1 MMQTKKMVQ
10 KMRGISICI
19 LLFTVFSNCNF
30 ILSQYKNRC
39 SFSEHKFSRRQLNP
53 SLLRLDSI
61 NEAMLMLKMKENS
74 SVKRGKL
81 FIPVVVHVLWNTPD
95 QNISDAQIQSQIDV
109 LNQDYNRQNLD
120 LLPENHPFYL
130 VGGGLDIHFFL
141 AELDP
146 NNRPTFGV
154 VRKQTSV
161 TAWEDNDEMK
171 SSATAGDDYW
181 DSRKYLNIYVVKFKD
196 DLGLLGYAWP
206 PSDLASYPETD
217 GVVIDYRAFGTIG
230 TAGSDGFDGYV
241 LGRTTTH
248 EVGHWLNLNHIWG
261 DKSCGDDLV
270 NDTPIAE
277 DQNKGNP
284 IFPWRPQNKCG
295 SDQNG
300 EMFMNYMDYVYDN
313 SMNMFTKE
321 QVKRMYNSVVQFR
334 PQLLKNDYCSD
345 FTISVDA
352 NYCEG
357 STSTLKTDR
366 SRGQWFTSDTLKAK
380 VTQNGNIAFLKGGS
394 VNIGY
399 ELKQN
404 SSCPMKKVF
413 KDIFIVEKF
422 NGQISQ
428 DKDTLKINVSDGKT
442 IQWFNCDQKELI
454 LANSSSKNYLP
465 IKSGNYGVIVSSN
478 ACRDT
483 SLCFTIKLLLMSELN
498 PLKINVHP
506 NPACSHLNIEMDK
519 DFLNLNAEIIDN
531 MGKVVDSFVL
541 YPHQKQYPIKLNKGH
556 YSLKIIAKEG
566 IVFLSRLLV
575 E

>member
-1 MMQTKKMVQ
+1 MQTKKMVQ
-10 KMRGISICI
+10 KMLGIKFWVLI
-19 LLFTVFSNCNF
+19 LVVFSNFNF
-30 ILSQYKNRC
+30 IFSQYKNRC
-39 SFSEHKFSRRQLNP
+39 SFSEHKISRRQLNP

-61 NEAMLMLKMKENS
+61 NEDLLQQKIKENS
-74 SVKRGKL
+74 SLKRGKL
-81 FIPVVVHVLWNTPD
+81 FIPVVVHVLWNTPE

-141 AELDP
+141 AERDP
-146 NNRPTFGV
+146 NNRPSTGII
-154 VRKQTSV
+154 RKQTSV

-171 SSATAGDDYW
+171 SSTTAGDDYW

-217 GVVIDYRAFGTIG
+217 GVVIDFRAFGTIG
-230 TAGSDGFDGYV
+230 TAGTDGFDGYA

-261 DKSCGDDLV
+261 DKACGNDLV

-284 IFPWRPQNKCG
+284 VFPWRPQNKCG

-321 QVKRMYNSVVQFR
+321 QVKRMYNSIVQFR
-334 PQLLKNDYCSD
+334 PELLKSDFCSD
-345 FTISVDA
+345 FTINVNSY
-352 NYCEG
+352 YCEG
-357 STSTLKTDR
+357 TTSVLSTDR
-366 SRGQWFTSDTLKAK
+366 TRGQWFTTDTLRAK
-380 VTQNGNIAFLKGGS
+380 VTQSGEIAFFKGGP

-399 ELKQN
+399 ELN
-404 SSCPMKKVF
+404 HISSCPMKKVS
-413 KDIFIVEKF
+413 KDVVVEERF
-422 NGQISQ
+422 NGEISKE
-428 DKDTLKINVSDGKT
+428 KDTLKINFTEGRT
-442 IQWFNCDQKELI
+442 IQWFNCDQKDMI
-454 LANSSSKNYLP
+454 LANSSTKNYLP
-465 IKSGNYGVIVSSN
+465 IKSGTYGVIVNSN
-478 ACRDT
+478 TCSDT
-483 SLCFTIKLLLMSELN
+483 LSCFTIKLLLMNELN
-498 PLKINVHP
+498 PLKINFYP
-506 NPACSHLNIEMDK
+506 NPACSYLNIEMDV
-519 DFLNLNAEIIDN
+519 DFVNLNAEIIDDS
-531 MGKVVDSFVL
+531 GKIVESFL
-541 YPHQKQYPIKLNKGH
+541 LHPNQKQYPIKLNKGY
-556 YSLKIIAKEG
+556 YSLKIISKEG
-566 IVFLSRLLV
+566 NSHLSRLMV

>member
-1 MMQTKKMVQ
+1 
-10 KMRGISICI
+10 
-19 LLFTVFSNCNF
+19 
-30 ILSQYKNRC
+30 
-39 SFSEHKFSRRQLNP
+39 
-53 SLLRLDSI
+53 
-61 NEAMLMLKMKENS
+61 
-74 SVKRGKL
+74 
-81 FIPVVVHVLWNTPD
+81 LWNTPE

-141 AELDP
+141 AERDP
-146 NNRPTFGV
+146 NNRPSTGII
-154 VRKQTSV
+154 RKQTSV

-171 SSATAGDDYW
+171 SSTTAGDDYW

-217 GVVIDYRAFGTIG
+217 GVVIDFRAFGTIG
-230 TAGSDGFDGYV
+230 TAGTDGFDEYA

-261 DKSCGDDLV
+261 DKACGNDLV

-284 IFPWRPQNKCG
+284 VFPWRPQNKCG

-334 PQLLKNDYCSD
+334 PELLKSDFCSD
-345 FTISVDA
+345 FTINVNSY
-352 NYCEG
+352 YCEG
-357 STSTLKTDR
+357 TTSVLSTDR
-366 SRGQWFTSDTLKAK
+366 TRGQWFTTDTLRAK
-380 VTQNGNIAFLKGGS
+380 VTQSGEIAFFKGGP

-399 ELKQN
+399 ELN
-404 SSCPMKKVF
+404 HISSCPMKKVS
-413 KDIFIVEKF
+413 KDVVVEERF
-422 NGQISQ
+422 NGEISKE
-428 DKDTLKINVSDGKT
+428 KDTLKINFTEGRT
-442 IQWFNCDQKELI
+442 IQWFNCDQKDMI
-454 LANSSSKNYLP
+454 LANSSTKNYLP
-465 IKSGNYGVIVSSN
+465 IKSGTYGVIVNSN
-478 ACRDT
+478 TCSDT
-483 SLCFTIKLLLMSELN
+483 LSCFTIKLLLMNELN
-498 PLKINVHP
+498 PLKINFYP
-506 NPACSHLNIEMDK
+506 NPACSYLNIEMDV
-519 DFLNLNAEIIDN
+519 DFVNLNAEIIDDS
-531 MGKVVDSFVL
+531 GKIVESFL
-541 YPHQKQYPIKLNKGH
+541 LHPNQKQYPIKLNKGY
-556 YSLKIIAKEG
+556 YSLKIISKEG
-566 IVFLSRLLV
+566 NSHLSRLMV

>member
-1 MMQTKKMVQ
+1 ML
-10 KMRGISICI
+10 GIKFWVLI
-19 LLFTVFSNCNF
+19 LVVFSNFNF
-30 ILSQYKNRC
+30 IFSQYKNRC
-39 SFSEHKFSRRQLNP
+39 SFSEHKISRRQLNP

-61 NEAMLMLKMKENS
+61 NEDLLQQKIKENS
-74 SVKRGKL
+74 SLKRGKL
-81 FIPVVVHVLWNTPD
+81 FIPVVVHVLWNTPE

-141 AELDP
+141 AERDP
-146 NNRPTFGV
+146 NNRPSTGII
-154 VRKQTSV
+154 RKQTSV

-171 SSATAGDDYW
+171 SSTTAGDDYW

-217 GVVIDYRAFGTIG
+217 GVVIDFRAFGTIG
-230 TAGSDGFDGYV
+230 TAGTDGFDGYA

-261 DKSCGDDLV
+261 DKACGNDLV

-284 IFPWRPQNKCG
+284 VFPWRPQNKCG

-321 QVKRMYNSVVQFR
+321 QVKRMYNSIVQFR
-334 PQLLKNDYCSD
+334 PELLKSDFCSD
-345 FTISVDA
+345 FTINVNSY
-352 NYCEG
+352 YCEG
-357 STSTLKTDR
+357 TTSVLSTDR
-366 SRGQWFTSDTLKAK
+366 TRGQWFTTDTLRAK
-380 VTQNGNIAFLKGGS
+380 VTQSGEITFFKGGP

-399 ELKQN
+399 ELN
-404 SSCPMKKVF
+404 HISSCPMKKVS
-413 KDIFIVEKF
+413 KDVVVEERF
-422 NGQISQ
+422 NGEISKE
-428 DKDTLKINVSDGKT
+428 KDTLKINFTEGRT
-442 IQWFNCDQKELI
+442 IQWFNCDQKDMI
-454 LANSSSKNYLP
+454 LANSSTKNYLP
-465 IKSGNYGVIVSSN
+465 IKSGTYGVIVNSN
-478 ACRDT
+478 TCSDT
-483 SLCFTIKLLLMSELN
+483 LSCFTIKLLLMNELN
-498 PLKINVHP
+498 PLKINFYP
-506 NPACSHLNIEMDK
+506 NPACSYLNIEMDV
-519 DFLNLNAEIIDN
+519 DFVNLNAEIIDDS
-531 MGKVVDSFVL
+531 GKIVESFL
-541 YPHQKQYPIKLNKGH
+541 LHPNQKQYPIKLNKGY
-556 YSLKIIAKEG
+556 YSLKIISKEG
-566 IVFLSRLLV
+566 NSHLSRLMV

>member
-1 MMQTKKMVQ
+1 MQTKKMVQ
-10 KMRGISICI
+10 KMLGIKFWVLI
-19 LLFTVFSNCNF
+19 LVVFSNFNF
-30 ILSQYKNRC
+30 IFSQYKNRC
-39 SFSEHKFSRRQLNP
+39 SFSEHKISRRQLNP

-61 NEAMLMLKMKENS
+61 NEDLLQQKIKENS
-74 SVKRGKL
+74 SLKRGKL
-81 FIPVVVHVLWNTPD
+81 FIPVVVHVLWNTPE

-141 AELDP
+141 AERDP
-146 NNRPTFGV
+146 NNRPSTGII
-154 VRKQTSV
+154 RKQTSV

-171 SSATAGDDYW
+171 SSTTAGDDYW

-217 GVVIDYRAFGTIG
+217 GVVIDFRAFGTIG
-230 TAGSDGFDGYV
+230 TAGKDGFDGYA

-261 DKSCGDDLV
+261 DKACGNDLV

-284 IFPWRPQNKCG
+284 VFPWRPQNKCG

-321 QVKRMYNSVVQFR
+321 QVKRMYNSIVQFR
-334 PQLLKNDYCSD
+334 PELLKSDFCSD
-345 FTISVDA
+345 FTINVNSY
-352 NYCEG
+352 YCEG
-357 STSTLKTDR
+357 TTSVLSTDR
-366 SRGQWFTSDTLKAK
+366 TRGQWFTTDTLIAK
-380 VTQNGNIAFLKGGS
+380 VTQSGEITFFKGGP

-399 ELKQN
+399 ELN
-404 SSCPMKKVF
+404 HISSCPMKKVS
-413 KDIFIVEKF
+413 KDVVVEERF
-422 NGQISQ
+422 NGEISKE
-428 DKDTLKINVSDGKT
+428 KDTLKINFTEGRT
-442 IQWFNCDQKELI
+442 IQWFNCDQKDMI
-454 LANSSSKNYLP
+454 LANSSTKNYLP
-465 IKSGNYGVIVSSN
+465 IKSGTYGVIVNSN
-478 ACRDT
+478 TCSDT
-483 SLCFTIKLLLMSELN
+483 LSCFTIKLLLMNELN
-498 PLKINVHP
+498 PLKINFYP
-506 NPACSHLNIEMDK
+506 NPACSYLNIEMDL
-519 DFLNLNAEIIDN
+519 DFVNLNAEIIDDS
-531 MGKVVDSFVL
+531 GKIVESFL
-541 YPHQKQYPIKLNKGH
+541 LHPNQKQYPIKLNKGY
-556 YSLKIIAKEG
+556 YSLKIISKEG
-566 IVFLSRLLV
+566 NSHLSRLMV